1 DLVPVLVDAD
11 PRNWCMDVRQVGAMI
26 TDRTRVILAVHTY
39 GHPVDMD
46 ALTELARNH
55 NLLILEDAAEAHGA
69 EYLARRDHGSG
80 TWRRC
85 GALGDLSTFSFYA
98 NKPVT
103 TGEGGMVLTRDA
115 DQAAHLRSLRNLSFG
130 ANQRFEHAELGFNFR
145 LTNLQAALGLAQV
158 ERIDEIVERKRW
170 IGASYQARLG
180 DVAGLQLPVEEA
192 WARQVYWMYGVVLD
206 ELTGLDALEFARRL
220 QDRGVQTRPFF
231 LGMHQQPAL
240 LQRGLFEGQRFP
252 VTERLARQGLYL
264 PSGLSLTEEQI
275 DTVCAAVREALA

>member
-1 DLVPVLVDAD
+1 
-11 PRNWCMDVRQVGAMI
+11 M
-26 TDRTRVILAVHTY
+26 
-39 GHPVDMD
+39 
-46 ALTELARNH
+46 
-55 NLLILEDAAEAHGA
+55 
-69 EYLARRDHGSG
+69 
-80 TWRRC
+80 
-85 GALGDLSTFSFYA
+85 
-98 NKPVT
+98 
-103 TGEGGMVLTRDA
+103 
-115 DQAAHLRSLRNLSFG
+115 
-130 ANQRFEHAELGFNFR
+130 GFNFR

-192 WARQVYWMYGVVLD
+192 WARQVYWMYGVVL
-206 ELTGLDALEFARRL
+206 EESTGLDALEFARRL

-264 PSGLSLTEEQI
+264 PSGLSLTEEQV
-275 DTVCAAVREALA
+275 DTVCAAVRQALA